1 MKKNFLFLIIL
12 FPFLTKAQTTID
24 GILDAFSGVIGNL
37 VIVLAGIAL
46 VVFIWGV
53 IKMLLGMSAGD
64 ADAVKNGKKHIVWG
78 IIALFVMLSV
88 WGIVALLDTMFGVGV
103 GSQPVFSPAV
113 NF

>member
-1 MKKNFLFLIIL
+1 MNKIILLLTIL
-12 FPFLTKAQTTID
+12 FPFLAKAQTTID
-24 GILDAFSGVIGNL
+24 GILDAFSGVIGDL

-64 ADAVKNGKKHIVWG
+64 ADAVKNGKKHMMWG

-88 WGIVALLDTMFGVGV
+88 WGIVALVGTMLDVGT
-103 GSQPVFSPAV
+103 GSQSVFSPAV